1 MVVCS
6 IDVIRAAM
14 FYQYPY
20 VNNLCRPWVC
30 VIFFGSIRQN
40 LKSVVY
46 DFKDSIIV
54 LACIFIYICYFS
66 AIGFFILEG
75 TSQGFSDFDSFG
87 DTYYQLTVL
96 ITTSNFPDVML
107 QAYNTSTA
115 YTIFFVVFV
124 MFGVFFLMNVLLAV
138 IFDNYKRRVE
148 WTSQNRG
155 RERVVHINMFFDR
168 YDEGGKGWLTV
179 YEAKD
184 FFAYIL
190 NLNYSKTEDRQN
202 FKNIMKLADPEGA
215 KILLKHRVLE
225 FFKMG
230 GFLHLDLLDQE

>member
-1 MVVCS
+1 M
-6 IDVIRAAM
+6 
-14 FYQYPY
+14 
-20 VNNLCRPWVC
+20 C

-54 LACIFIYICYFS
+54 LMCIFIYIMYFA

-75 TSQGFSDFDSFG
+75 TAEGFQDFDSFG

-107 QAYNTSTA
+107 MAYNTNTW
-115 YTIFFVVFV
+115 YTIYFVAFV

-155 RERVVHINMFFDR
+155 KERVQYINQFFDK
-168 YDEGGKGWLTV
+168 YDEGNKGWLTV
-179 YEAKD
+179 YEAKA
-184 FFAYIL
+184 FFALVLGLDY
-190 NLNYSKTEDRQN
+190 
-202 FKNIMKLADPEGA
+202 KL
-215 KILLKHRVLE
+215 
-225 FFKMG
+225 
-230 GFLHLDLLDQE
+230 